1 MTIGLKGHVLGPA
14 FPEGYSNWQK
24 TDLHDLIDA
33 ELIKEPTDKNV
44 VKAIKKVAKEADEL
58 VIATDF
64 DREGE
69 LIGLEALEEMLDANP
84 ELGSR
89 EGTRDGTLK
98 IKRARYS
105 ALTKEEIERAF
116 SDLDELSYPLANAGA
131 ARQDIDLLWG
141 ATLTRAVSLAT
152 RRFGSNFL
160 SVGRVQSPTL
170 GLIVEREMERRAHVA
185 KPFWELF
192 AKFQHP
198 DGAFEAHHSVD
209 KFWERAEVDAALAG
223 TSSPGTVK
231 SVTARKNTRKPPTP
245 YNTTAFSTD
254 ASSRLGI
261 TPASAMRIA
270 EDLYMDGFIS
280 YPRTDNT
287 VYPSSLPV
295 RELVSSLVRIKE
307 FSAASG
313 LLDGELKPT
322 RGKKETTDHP
332 PIYPTQAIHPGA
344 LEGPKRRVYE
354 LVVRRFLATFSP
366 PMITES
372 TRADIE
378 AGDAD
383 LLRPR
388 LGRRRPRLRRH
399 LHLRSLL
406 RRGDPGAE
414 EGQSLD
420 LDGEPWIVDKET
432 QPPSRISQAKLIE
445 LMEERGLGTKAT
457 RADIIQKLFDRG
469 YVYGNPPI
477 PSETGIAL
485 YEAFKNYVPGMA
497 TPEMTAQLEAEMDRI
512 AAGEMTKDDVVGESR
527 DLLHKTWSEIDESNE
542 DLAKVVWKGM
552 DEDRILGPCKVCEEA
567 GRKKEDGSPH
577 MLRIIRAKKS
587 GKRFVG
593 CSGWTLDDPDS
604 CDQTFPLPQ
613 RGDVFRL
620 EERCSICEPDPAPQS
635 RPLPRP
641 PLEPL
646 PQRRLRVD
654 AGDEETPRRAR
665 GRQSRQSG
673 DGEKAAARRQTRNGA
688 SHSDPQAQTRQSR
701 RQRLSRPLFISLEG
715 IDGSGKST
723 QARLL
728 AEALGPQTLSI
739 REPGGTEA
747 AERIRELLADPALD
761 LDPYAELL
769 LFLAARADLTAR
781 VIRPALEAGRDVVSD
796 RFADSTVAYQ
806 GAARGLGVGETISL
820 TDAATDGLW
829 PDVTVLLRVDP
840 ELGVE
845 RADGDDRFESEGLD
859 LQRAV
864 AESYD
869 EIAKIASDRVVV
881 VDGDGTVE
889 EVHER
894 VMDAVKGRWASESRE
909 APSR

>member
-1 MTIGLKGHVLGPA
+1 MRLIVTEKNNSAKKIAEALSNGTNSADKTYKVPFYAWTDAEGNEHMTVGLKGHVLGPA

-33 ELIKEPTDKNV
+33 QLIKQPTDKNV
-44 VKAIKKVAKEADEL
+44 VKAIRKLAKGADEL

-84 ELGSR
+84 AL
-89 EGTRDGTLK
+89 GTREETDAGTLR
-98 IKRARYS
+98 IQRARYS

-116 SDLDELSYPLANAGA
+116 GELDELSYPLANAGA

-141 ATLTRAVSLAT
+141 ATLTRAVSLAS

-170 GLIVEREMERRAHVA
+170 GLIVEREMERRAHVP
-185 KPFWELF
+185 KPFWEVF
-192 AKFQHP
+192 AKFEHP
-198 DGAFEAHHSVD
+198 EGSFEAHHTVD
-209 KFWERAEVDAALAG
+209 KFWEKAEADAALGG
-223 TSSPGTVK
+223 TASPGTVK

-307 FSAASG
+307 FSAASS
-313 LLDGELKPT
+313 LLEGELKPT

-332 PIYPTQAIHPGA
+332 PIYPTQAVHPGA
-344 LEGPKRRVYE
+344 LEGPKKRVYE

-378 AGDAD
+378 AGDQTYFV
-383 LLRPR
+383 
-388 LGRRRPRLRRH
+388 
-399 LHLRSLL
+399 
-406 RRGDPGAE
+406 RGSVVVDPGYAGIYTYARSADEEIPKLE
-414 EGQSLD
+414 EGQSLV
-420 LDGEPWIVDKET
+420 LDGDPWIVDKET
-432 QPPSRISQAKLIE
+432 QPPGRISQAKLIE
-445 LMEERGLGTKAT
+445 MMEERGLGTKAT

-485 YEAFKNYVPGMA
+485 YEAFKNYVPAMA

-512 AAGEMTKDDVVGESR
+512 AAGEMTKGAVVGESR
-527 DLLHKTWSEIDESNE
+527 DLLHKTWTEIDGSRE
-542 DLAKVVWKGM
+542 DLAKVIWKGM

-567 GRKKEDGSPH
+567 GRTKEDGSPN

-593 CSGWTLDDPDS
+593 CTGWSADDPNS

-620 EERCSICEPDPAPQS
+620 EERCSVCDRTPRLKVVPFRGRPWNLCLNDDCESMQ
-635 RPLPRP
+635 
-641 PLEPL
+641 EMKK
-646 PQRRLRVD
+646 RRAERE
-654 AGDEETPRRAR
+654 AARKAKEAMEKQPKPKGDE
-665 GRQSRQSG
+665 
-673 DGEKAAARRQTRNGA
+673 
-688 SHSDPQAQTRQSR
+688 
-701 RQRLSRPLFISLEG
+701 
-715 IDGSGKST
+715 
-723 QARLL
+723 
-728 AEALGPQTLSI
+728 
-739 REPGGTEA
+739 
-747 AERIRELLADPALD
+747 
-761 LDPYAELL
+761 
-769 LFLAARADLTAR
+769 
-781 VIRPALEAGRDVVSD
+781 
-796 RFADSTVAYQ
+796 
-806 GAARGLGVGETISL
+806 
-820 TDAATDGLW
+820 DAAPAKADTA
-829 PDVTVLLRVDP
+829 TRKRK
-840 ELGVE
+840 
-845 RADGDDRFESEGLD
+845 RAKAG
-859 LQRAV
+859 
-864 AESYD
+864 
-869 EIAKIASDRVVV
+869 AKS
-881 VDGDGTVE
+881 
-889 EVHER
+889 
-894 VMDAVKGRWASESRE
+894 
-909 APSR
+909 

>member
-1 MTIGLKGHVLGPA
+1 MRLIVTEKNSSAKKIAEILGAPGGGPKADKTFKVPFYTWSDGDGDHMTIGLKGHVLGPA

-69 LIGLEALEEMLDANP
+69 LIGLEALEEMLDSNP

-89 EGTRDGTLK
+89 EGTADGSLV
-98 IKRARYS
+98 IQRARYS

-116 SDLDELSYPLANAGA
+116 GNLDTLSYPLANAGA

-141 ATLTRAVSLAT
+141 ATLTRAVSLAS

-192 AKFQHP
+192 AKFEHP
-198 DGAFEAHHSVD
+198 DGTFETHHSVD
-209 KFWERAEVDAALAG
+209 KFWDKAEADAAFAG
-223 TSSPGTVK
+223 TKAPGIVK

-287 VYPSSLPV
+287 VYPSSLPL
-295 RELVSSLVRIKE
+295 RELVTSLVKVKE

-344 LEGPKRRVYE
+344 LDGSKKRVYE

-378 AGDAD
+378 AGSETYFVRGSVLVDA
-383 LLRPR
+383 
-388 LGRRRPRLRRH
+388 GYAGIYTYA
-399 LHLRSLL
+399 RSADEEIPALK
-406 RRGDPGAE
+406 

-420 LDGEPWIVDKET
+420 LDGAPWIVDKET

-445 LMEERGLGTKAT
+445 MMEERGLGTKAT

-469 YVYGNPPI
+469 YVFGNPPV

-485 YEAFKNYVPGMA
+485 YEAFKNFVPAMA

-512 AAGEMTKDDVVGESR
+512 AAGEMTKGAVVGESR
-527 DLLHKTWSEIDESNE
+527 DLLHKTWTEIDGSRE
-542 DLAKVVWKGM
+542 DLAKVIWKGM
-552 DEDRILGPCKVCEEA
+552 DEDRVLGPCKVCEEA
-567 GRKKEDGSPH
+567 GRKKDDGSPH

-593 CSGWTLDDPDS
+593 CSGWTLDDPKS

-613 RGDVFRL
+613 RGDVFKL
-620 EERCSICEPDPAPQS
+620 EDRCSICDQTPRLKVVPFRG
-635 RPLPRP
+635 RPWNLCLNDDCESMQEMKKRRAEREAAKAAKAAMDKKP
-641 PLEPL
+641 P
-646 PQRRLRVD
+646 VK
-654 AGDEETPRRAR
+654 GDEDAPAKKKKVKAKAKASKADTATR
-665 GRQSRQSG
+665 GRKRA
-673 DGEKAAARRQTRNGA
+673 KAAA
-688 SHSDPQAQTRQSR
+688 
-701 RQRLSRPLFISLEG
+701 
-715 IDGSGKST
+715 KS
-723 QARLL
+723 
-728 AEALGPQTLSI
+728 
-739 REPGGTEA
+739 
-747 AERIRELLADPALD
+747 
-761 LDPYAELL
+761 
-769 LFLAARADLTAR
+769 
-781 VIRPALEAGRDVVSD
+781 
-796 RFADSTVAYQ
+796 
-806 GAARGLGVGETISL
+806 
-820 TDAATDGLW
+820 
-829 PDVTVLLRVDP
+829 
-840 ELGVE
+840 
-845 RADGDDRFESEGLD
+845 
-859 LQRAV
+859 
-864 AESYD
+864 
-869 EIAKIASDRVVV
+869 
-881 VDGDGTVE
+881 
-889 EVHER
+889 
-894 VMDAVKGRWASESRE
+894 
-909 APSR
+909 

>member
-1 MTIGLKGHVLGPA
+1 MRLIVTEKNNSAKKIAEILGGGDAGGDKTFKVPYYTWTDENGGEQMSIGLKGHVLGPA

-44 VKAIKKVAKEADEL
+44 VKAIKKVAKEADDL

-84 ELGSR
+84 ALGSR
-89 EGTRDGTLK
+89 EGTRDGTLR

-116 SDLDELSYPLANAGA
+116 ANLDELSYPLANAGA

-198 DGAFEAHHSVD
+198 DGTFETHHATD
-209 KFWERAEVDAALAG
+209 KFWEKAEADAALAG
-223 TSSPGTVK
+223 TASPGAVK

-287 VYPSSLPV
+287 VYPASLPV
-295 RELVSSLVRIKE
+295 RDLVSSLVRVEE
-307 FSAASG
+307 FSAAAG
-313 LLDGELKPT
+313 LLDGELKAT

-378 AGDAD
+378 AG
-383 LLRPR
+383 
-388 LGRRRPRLRRH
+388 
-399 LHLRSLL
+399 SQTYFV
-406 RRGDPGAE
+406 RGSVVVDPGYAAIYTYARSSDEEIPKLE

-420 LDGEPWIVDKET
+420 LDGDPWIVDKET
-432 QPPSRISQAKLIE
+432 QPPSRISQSKLIE
-445 LMEERGLGTKAT
+445 MMEERGLGTKAT

-469 YVYGNPPI
+469 YVYSNPPV
-477 PSETGIAL
+477 PSETGIAM
-485 YEAFKNYVPGMA
+485 YEAFKKYVPRMA
-497 TPEMTAQLEAEMDRI
+497 TPEMTAQLEEEMDQI
-512 AAGEMTKDDVVGESR
+512 VAGEMTKDGVVGDSR
-527 DLLHKTWSEIDESNE
+527 DLLHRTWSEIDESRE
-542 DLAKVVWKGM
+542 DLAKVVWAGM
-552 DEDRILGPCKVCEEA
+552 DQDRLLGPCKVCEEA
-567 GRKKEDGSPH
+567 GRTKEDGSPN
-577 MLRIIRAKKS
+577 MLRVIRAKKS

-593 CSGWTLDDPDS
+593 CSGWTADDPES

-613 RGDVFRL
+613 RGDVFKL
-620 EERCSICEPDPAPQS
+620 EERCSVCGQ
-635 RPLPRP
+635 
-641 PLEPL
+641 
-646 PQRRLRVD
+646 
-654 AGDEETPRRAR
+654 TPRLKVVPFR
-665 GRQSRQSG
+665 GRSWNLCLNDDCESMQEMKKRRA
-673 DGEKAAARRQTRNGA
+673 EREAAKAAKEAMA
-688 SHSDPQAQTRQSR
+688 EKP
-701 RQRLSRPLFISLEG
+701 LS
-715 IDGSGKST
+715 DGSEDGKAPT
-723 QARLL
+723 K
-728 AEALGPQTLSI
+728 
-739 REPGGTEA
+739 
-747 AERIRELLADPALD
+747 ADTATRRRK
-761 LDPYAELL
+761 
-769 LFLAARADLTAR
+769 RAK
-781 VIRPALEAGRDVVSD
+781 
-796 RFADSTVAYQ
+796 
-806 GAARGLGVGETISL
+806 
-820 TDAATDGLW
+820 AAT
-829 PDVTVLLRVDP
+829 
-840 ELGVE
+840 
-845 RADGDDRFESEGLD
+845 
-859 LQRAV
+859 
-864 AESYD
+864 
-869 EIAKIASDRVVV
+869 
-881 VDGDGTVE
+881 
-889 EVHER
+889 
-894 VMDAVKGRWASESRE
+894 KG
-909 APSR
+909 

>member
-1 MTIGLKGHVLGPA
+1 MRLIVTEKNNSAKKIAEILGASNGGPAADKTFKVPFYTWTDDDGSEHRTIGLKGHVLNPA

-84 ELGSR
+84 ALGSR
-89 EGTRDGTLK
+89 EGARDGSLR

-105 ALTKEEIERAF
+105 ALTKEEIEGAF
-116 SDLDELSYPLANAGA
+116 DELDELSYPLANAGA

-141 ATLTRAVSLAT
+141 ATLTRAVSLST

-170 GLIVEREMERRAHVA
+170 GLIVERELERRAHVP

-198 DGAFEAHHSVD
+198 DGSFEAHHTVD
-209 KFWERAEVDAALAG
+209 KFWEKAEADAALAG
-223 TSSPGTVK
+223 TTSPGVVK
-231 SVTARKNTRKPPTP
+231 SVTAKKNTRKPPTP

-287 VYPSSLPV
+287 VYPTSLPI
-295 RELVSSLVRIKE
+295 RELVTSLVRVKE
-307 FSAASG
+307 FSAAAG
-313 LLDGELKPT
+313 LLDGELKAT

-344 LEGPKRRVYE
+344 LEGSKRRVYE

-378 AGDAD
+378 AG
-383 LLRPR
+383 
-388 LGRRRPRLRRH
+388 
-399 LHLRSLL
+399 SQTYFV
-406 RRGDPGAE
+406 RGSVVVDPGYAGIYTYARSSDDEIPKLE

-420 LDGEPWIVDKET
+420 LDGDPWIVDKET
-432 QPPSRISQAKLIE
+432 QPPGRISQAKLIE
-445 LMEERGLGTKAT
+445 MMEERGLGTKAT

-469 YVYGNPPI
+469 YVYNNPPI
-477 PSETGIAL
+477 PTETGVAM
-485 YEAFKNYVPGMA
+485 YEAFKKYVPRMA
-497 TPEMTAQLEAEMDRI
+497 TPEMTAQLEEEMDRI
-512 AAGEMTKDDVVGESR
+512 VSGDMTKDGVVGDSR
-527 DLLHKTWSEIDESNE
+527 DLLHKTWSEIDESRE

-567 GRKKEDGSPH
+567 GRTKEDGSPN

-593 CSGWTLDDPDS
+593 CSGWSADDPNS

-620 EERCSICEPDPAPQS
+620 EERCSVCERTPRLKVVPFRG
-635 RPLPRP
+635 RPWNLC
-641 PLEPL
+641 LNDDCESM
-646 PQRRLRVD
+646 QEMKKRRAERE
-654 AGDEETPRRAR
+654 AAKAAKEAMAGKPMPEGDEDAKPGKADTATRKRKRA
-665 GRQSRQSG
+665 
-673 DGEKAAARRQTRNGA
+673 KAAAKA
-688 SHSDPQAQTRQSR
+688 
-701 RQRLSRPLFISLEG
+701 
-715 IDGSGKST
+715 
-723 QARLL
+723 
-728 AEALGPQTLSI
+728 
-739 REPGGTEA
+739 
-747 AERIRELLADPALD
+747 
-761 LDPYAELL
+761 
-769 LFLAARADLTAR
+769 
-781 VIRPALEAGRDVVSD
+781 
-796 RFADSTVAYQ
+796 
-806 GAARGLGVGETISL
+806 
-820 TDAATDGLW
+820 
-829 PDVTVLLRVDP
+829 
-840 ELGVE
+840 
-845 RADGDDRFESEGLD
+845 
-859 LQRAV
+859 
-864 AESYD
+864 
-869 EIAKIASDRVVV
+869 
-881 VDGDGTVE
+881 
-889 EVHER
+889 
-894 VMDAVKGRWASESRE
+894 
-909 APSR
+909 

>member
-1 MTIGLKGHVLGPA
+1 MRLIVTEKNNSAKKIAEVLGAPSGGPKEDKTFKVPFYAWTDEAGDEHMTVGLKGHVLGPA

-33 ELIKEPTDKNV
+33 QLIKEPTDKNV
-44 VKAIKKVAKEADEL
+44 VKAIKKLAKEADEL

-89 EGTRDGTLK
+89 EGTRDGSLK

-105 ALTKEEIERAF
+105 ALTKEEIEQAF
-116 SDLDELSYPLANAGA
+116 GNLDELSYPLANAGA

-141 ATLTRAVSLAT
+141 ATLTRAVSLST

-170 GLIVEREMERRAHVA
+170 GLIVEREMERRAHVP

-192 AKFQHP
+192 AKFEHP
-198 DGAFEAHHSVD
+198 EGTFETHHATD
-209 KFWERAEVDAALAG
+209 KFWEKAEADAALAG
-223 TSSPGTVK
+223 TAGPGTVK

-295 RELVSSLVRIKE
+295 RELISSLVRVKE
-307 FSAASG
+307 FSAAAG
-313 LLDGELKPT
+313 LLDQPELKPT

-344 LEGPKRRVYE
+344 LDGSKKRVYE

-378 AGDAD
+378 AG
-383 LLRPR
+383 
-388 LGRRRPRLRRH
+388 
-399 LHLRSLL
+399 SETYFV
-406 RRGDPGAE
+406 RGSVVVDPGYAGIYTYARSADE
-414 EGQSLD
+414 EIPALREGQVLQ

-432 QPPSRISQAKLIE
+432 QPPGRISQAKLIE
-445 LMEERGLGTKAT
+445 MMEERGLGTKAT

-469 YVYGNPPI
+469 YVYGNPPV

-485 YEAFKNYVPGMA
+485 YEAFKNYVPAMA

-512 AAGEMTKDDVVGESR
+512 AAGEMSKDAVVGDSR
-527 DLLHKTWSEIDESNE
+527 ELLHKTWSEIDASREE
-542 DLAKVVWKGM
+542 LAKVVWKGM

-567 GRKKEDGSPH
+567 GRTKEDGSPN

-593 CSGWTLDDPDS
+593 CTGWSADDPES

-620 EERCSICEPDPAPQS
+620 EERCSVCDKTPRLKVVPFRGRPWNLCLNDDCESMAEMKKRRAEREAAKAAKAAMEKQ
-635 RPLPRP
+635 P
-641 PLEPL
+641 PPK
-646 PQRRLRVD
+646 
-654 AGDEETPRRAR
+654 GDEDAAPAKAKASKADTATR
-665 GRQSRQSG
+665 GRKRA
-673 DGEKAAARRQTRNGA
+673 KAGA
-688 SHSDPQAQTRQSR
+688 
-701 RQRLSRPLFISLEG
+701 
-715 IDGSGKST
+715 K
-723 QARLL
+723 
-728 AEALGPQTLSI
+728 
-739 REPGGTEA
+739 
-747 AERIRELLADPALD
+747 
-761 LDPYAELL
+761 
-769 LFLAARADLTAR
+769 
-781 VIRPALEAGRDVVSD
+781 
-796 RFADSTVAYQ
+796 
-806 GAARGLGVGETISL
+806 
-820 TDAATDGLW
+820 
-829 PDVTVLLRVDP
+829 
-840 ELGVE
+840 
-845 RADGDDRFESEGLD
+845 
-859 LQRAV
+859 
-864 AESYD
+864 
-869 EIAKIASDRVVV
+869 
-881 VDGDGTVE
+881 
-889 EVHER
+889 
-894 VMDAVKGRWASESRE
+894 
-909 APSR
+909 

>member
-1 MTIGLKGHVLGPA
+1 MRLIVTEKNNSAKKIAEILGAGNGGPSTDKTFKVPYYTWTDADGDHMSIGLKGHVLGPA

-44 VKAIKKVAKEADEL
+44 VKAIKKVAKEADDL

-84 ELGSR
+84 ALGSR
-89 EGTRDGTLK
+89 EGTRDGTLR

-105 ALTKEEIERAF
+105 ALTREEIERAF
-116 SDLDELSYPLANAGA
+116 AELDELSYPLANAGA

-185 KPFWELF
+185 KPFWELL
-192 AKFQHP
+192 ARFQHP

-231 SVTARKNTRKPPTP
+231 AVTARKNTRKPPTP

-287 VYPSSLPV
+287 VYPPSLPV

-307 FSAASG
+307 FSAAAG
-313 LLDGELKPT
+313 LLDGELKAT

-366 PMITES
+366 PMVTES

-378 AGDAD
+378 AG
-383 LLRPR
+383 
-388 LGRRRPRLRRH
+388 
-399 LHLRSLL
+399 SETYFV
-406 RRGDPGAE
+406 RGSVVVDPGYAGIYTYARSADE
-414 EGQSLD
+414 EIPALQEGQRLD
-420 LDGEPWIVDKET
+420 LDGEPWILDKET
-432 QPPSRISQAKLIE
+432 QPPARISQAKLIE
-445 LMEERGLGTKAT
+445 MMEERGLGTKAT

-485 YEAFKNYVPGMA
+485 YEAFKSYVPAMA

-512 AAGEMTKDDVVGESR
+512 AAGDMTKTAVVGDSR
-527 DLLHKTWSEIDESNE
+527 ELLHKTWSEIDKSRE

-552 DEDRILGPCKVCEEA
+552 DEDRILGPCKVCEGA
-567 GRKKEDGSPH
+567 GRTKEDGSPN

-593 CSGWTLDDPDS
+593 CSGWVLDDPDS

-620 EERCSICEPDPAPQS
+620 EERCSVC
-635 RPLPRP
+635 
-641 PLEPL
+641 
-646 PQRRLRVD
+646 
-654 AGDEETPRRAR
+654 GETPRLKVVPFR
-665 GRQSRQSG
+665 GRPWNLCLN
-673 DGEKAAARRQTRNGA
+673 DGCESMQEMKKRR
-688 SHSDPQAQTRQSR
+688 
-701 RQRLSRPLFISLEG
+701 
-715 IDGSGKST
+715 
-723 QARLL
+723 
-728 AEALGPQTLSI
+728 
-739 REPGGTEA
+739 
-747 AERIRELLADPALD
+747 AERE
-761 LDPYAELL
+761 
-769 LFLAARADLTAR
+769 AARAAK
-781 VIRPALEAGRDVVSD
+781 EAMEKKPLPDGSED
-796 RFADSTVAYQ
+796 
-806 GAARGLGVGETISL
+806 GAAPAKAKKTVTKA
-820 TDAATDGLW
+820 DAGTRRRKRAKATSG
-829 PDVTVLLRVDP
+829 
-840 ELGVE
+840 
-845 RADGDDRFESEGLD
+845 
-859 LQRAV
+859 
-864 AESYD
+864 
-869 EIAKIASDRVVV
+869 AK
-881 VDGDGTVE
+881 
-889 EVHER
+889 
-894 VMDAVKGRWASESRE
+894 
-909 APSR
+909 

>member
-1 MTIGLKGHVLGPA
+1 MRLIVTEKNNSAKKIAEALSNGSNGSDKTFKVPFYTWSDADGEHMTIGLKGHVLGPA

-69 LIGLEALEEMLDANP
+69 LIGLEALEEMLDSNP
-84 ELGSR
+84 DLGSR
-89 EGTRDGTLK
+89 EGTADGSLV
-98 IKRARYS
+98 IQRARYS

-116 SDLDELSYPLANAGA
+116 NELDTLSYPLANAGA

-141 ATLTRAVSLAT
+141 ATLTRAVSLAS

-192 AKFQHP
+192 AKFEHP
-198 DGAFEAHHSVD
+198 DGTFETHHTVD
-209 KFWERAEVDAALAG
+209 KFWEKAEADAAFAG
-223 TSSPGTVK
+223 TKAPGVVK
-231 SVTARKNTRKPPTP
+231 SVTARKNTRRPPTP

-287 VYPSSLPV
+287 VYPSSLPL
-295 RELVSSLVRIKE
+295 RELVTSLVKVKE

-344 LEGPKRRVYE
+344 LDGSKKRVYE

-378 AGDAD
+378 AG
-383 LLRPR
+383 
-388 LGRRRPRLRRH
+388 
-399 LHLRSLL
+399 SETYFV
-406 RRGDPGAE
+406 RGSVVVDPGYAGIYTYARSSDE
-414 EGQSLD
+414 EIPALKEGQELA
-420 LDGEPWIVDKET
+420 LDGAPWIVDKET

-445 LMEERGLGTKAT
+445 MMEERGLGTKAT

-469 YVYGNPPI
+469 YVFGNPPV

-485 YEAFKNYVPGMA
+485 YEAFKNYVPAMA

-512 AAGEMTKDDVVGESR
+512 AAGEMTKGAVVGESR
-527 DLLHKTWSEIDESNE
+527 DLLHKTWTEIDGSRE
-542 DLAKVVWKGM
+542 DLAKVIWKGM
-552 DEDRILGPCKVCEEA
+552 DEDRVLGPCKVCEEA
-567 GRKKEDGSPH
+567 GRKKDDGSPH

-593 CSGWTLDDPDS
+593 CSGWTLDDPKS

-613 RGDVFRL
+613 RGDVFKL
-620 EERCSICEPDPAPQS
+620 EDRCSICEQTPRLKVAAV
-635 RPLPRP
+635 PRP

-654 AGDEETPRRAR
+654 AGDEETPGRAR
-665 GRQSRQSG
+665 SRQSG
-673 DGEKAAARRQTRNGA
+673 ESGDGQEASGQGRRGRE
-688 SHSDPQAQTRQSR
+688 TRQD
-701 RQRLSRPLFISLEG
+701 Q
-715 IDGSGKST
+715 K
-723 QARLL
+723 
-728 AEALGPQTLSI
+728 
-739 REPGGTEA
+739 
-747 AERIRELLADPALD
+747 
-761 LDPYAELL
+761 
-769 LFLAARADLTAR
+769 
-781 VIRPALEAGRDVVSD
+781 
-796 RFADSTVAYQ
+796 
-806 GAARGLGVGETISL
+806 
-820 TDAATDGLW
+820 
-829 PDVTVLLRVDP
+829 
-840 ELGVE
+840 
-845 RADGDDRFESEGLD
+845 
-859 LQRAV
+859 
-864 AESYD
+864 
-869 EIAKIASDRVVV
+869 
-881 VDGDGTVE
+881 
-889 EVHER
+889 
-894 VMDAVKGRWASESRE
+894 SESQ
-909 APSR
+909 SVQS

>member
-1 MTIGLKGHVLGPA
+1 MRLIVTEKNNSAEKIAKFLSGGSASSDKTFKVPYYTWTDANGEQHRTIGLKGHVLGPA

-89 EGTRDGTLK
+89 EGTRDGSLR

-105 ALTKEEIERAF
+105 ALTGEEIERAF
-116 SDLDELSYPLANAGA
+116 AELDELSYPLANAGA

-170 GLIVEREMERRAHVA
+170 GLIVEREMERRAHEP

-192 AKFQHP
+192 ARFQHP
-198 DGAFEAHHSVD
+198 EGSFETHHETD
-209 KFWERAEVDAALAG
+209 KFWEKAEADAALAG
-223 TSSPGTVK
+223 TASPGTVK

-245 YNTTAFSTD
+245 YNTTAFTSD

-261 TPASAMRIA
+261 TPSSAMRIA

-287 VYPSSLPV
+287 VYPVSLPL

-313 LLDGELKPT
+313 LLDGELTPT

-344 LEGPKRRVYE
+344 LEGPKKRVYE

-372 TRADIE
+372 TRADIQ
-378 AGDAD
+378 AG
-383 LLRPR
+383 
-388 LGRRRPRLRRH
+388 
-399 LHLRSLL
+399 SQTFFV
-406 RRGDPGAE
+406 RGSVVVDPGYAGVYTYARSADEEIPKLE
-414 EGQSLD
+414 EGQSLE

-445 LMEERGLGTKAT
+445 MMEERGLGTKAT
-457 RADIIQKLFDRG
+457 RAEIIKKLFDRG

-477 PSETGIAL
+477 PSETGIAM
-485 YEAFKNYVPGMA
+485 YEAFKKYVPAMA
-497 TPEMTAQLEAEMDRI
+497 TPEMTAQLESEMDQI
-512 AAGEMTKDDVVGESR
+512 AAGEMTKDGVVGDSR
-527 DLLHKTWSEIDESNE
+527 DLLHRTWSEIDESRE

-567 GRKKEDGSPH
+567 GRTKEDGSPN

-593 CSGWTLDDPDS
+593 CGGWKADDPES

-613 RGDVFRL
+613 RGDVFKL
-620 EERCSICEPDPAPQS
+620 EERCSVCDQTPRLKVQPFRGRPWNLCLNDDCESMQEMKKRRAE
-635 RPLPRP
+635 REAAKAAKEAMAKKPLPDGGEDGAAPSKADTATRK
-641 PLEPL
+641 
-646 PQRRLRVD
+646 RK
-654 AGDEETPRRAR
+654 RA
-665 GRQSRQSG
+665 
-673 DGEKAAARRQTRNGA
+673 KAAT
-688 SHSDPQAQTRQSR
+688 
-701 RQRLSRPLFISLEG
+701 
-715 IDGSGKST
+715 
-723 QARLL
+723 
-728 AEALGPQTLSI
+728 
-739 REPGGTEA
+739 
-747 AERIRELLADPALD
+747 
-761 LDPYAELL
+761 
-769 LFLAARADLTAR
+769 
-781 VIRPALEAGRDVVSD
+781 
-796 RFADSTVAYQ
+796 
-806 GAARGLGVGETISL
+806 
-820 TDAATDGLW
+820 
-829 PDVTVLLRVDP
+829 
-840 ELGVE
+840 
-845 RADGDDRFESEGLD
+845 
-859 LQRAV
+859 
-864 AESYD
+864 
-869 EIAKIASDRVVV
+869 
-881 VDGDGTVE
+881 
-889 EVHER
+889 
-894 VMDAVKGRWASESRE
+894 KG
-909 APSR
+909 

>member
-33 ELIKEPTDKNV
+33 QLIKEPTDKNV
-44 VKAIKKVAKEADEL
+44 VKAIRKMAKQADEL

-89 EGTRDGTLK
+89 EGTADGSLE

-105 ALTKEEIERAF
+105 ALTKDEIERAF
-116 SDLDELSYPLANAGA
+116 GDLDTLSYPLANAGA

-170 GLIVEREMERRAHVA
+170 GLIVEREMERRAHVP
-185 KPFWELF
+185 KPFWEVF
-192 AKFQHP
+192 ARFEHP
-198 DGAFEAHHSVD
+198 DGSFEAHHSVD
-209 KFWERAEVDAALAG
+209 KFWEKAEADAALAG

-231 SVTARKNTRKPPTP
+231 SVTARKNTRRPPTP

-287 VYPSSLPV
+287 VYPPSLPV
-295 RELVSSLVRIKE
+295 RELIGSLTRIKE

-313 LLDGELKPT
+313 LADQAELKPT

-344 LEGPKRRVYE
+344 LDGSKKRVYE

-378 AGDAD
+378 AGDQTYFV
-383 LLRPR
+383 
-388 LGRRRPRLRRH
+388 
-399 LHLRSLL
+399 
-406 RRGDPGAE
+406 RGSVVVDPGYAAIYTYARSSDE
-414 EGQSLD
+414 EIPALQEGQSLE
-420 LDGEPWIVDKET
+420 LAAPGAAEEEGGANPWQIGKET

-445 LMEERGLGTKAT
+445 MMEERGLGTKAT

-469 YVYGNPPI
+469 YVYGNPPV
-477 PSETGIAL
+477 PTETGVAL
-485 YEAFKNYVPGMA
+485 YEAFKNYVPAMA

-512 AAGEMTKDDVVGESR
+512 AQGDMTKGAVVGDSR
-527 DLLHKTWSEIDESNE
+527 ELLHKTWTEIDASRE

-567 GRKKEDGSPH
+567 GRTKEDGSPN

-593 CSGWTLDDPDS
+593 CSGWKADAEPDDPNS

-620 EERCSICEPDPAPQS
+620 EERCSICD
-635 RPLPRP
+635 R
-641 PLEPL
+641 
-646 PQRRLRVD
+646 
-654 AGDEETPRRAR
+654 TPRLKVQPFR
-665 GRQSRQSG
+665 GRPWNLCLNDDCESMQ
-673 DGEKAAARRQTRNGA
+673 EMKKRR
-688 SHSDPQAQTRQSR
+688 
-701 RQRLSRPLFISLEG
+701 
-715 IDGSGKST
+715 
-723 QARLL
+723 
-728 AEALGPQTLSI
+728 
-739 REPGGTEA
+739 
-747 AERIRELLADPALD
+747 AERE
-761 LDPYAELL
+761 
-769 LFLAARADLTAR
+769 AARAAKEEMEKKPQPKGDEDADAPAKGKRSKAKASKADTATR
-781 VIRPALEAGRDVVSD
+781 GVKRKRARAG
-796 RFADSTVAYQ
+796 
-806 GAARGLGVGETISL
+806 
-820 TDAATDGLW
+820 
-829 PDVTVLLRVDP
+829 
-840 ELGVE
+840 
-845 RADGDDRFESEGLD
+845 
-859 LQRAV
+859 
-864 AESYD
+864 
-869 EIAKIASDRVVV
+869 AK
-881 VDGDGTVE
+881 G
-889 EVHER
+889 
-894 VMDAVKGRWASESRE
+894 
-909 APSR
+909 

>member
-1 MTIGLKGHVLGPA
+1 MI
-14 FPEGYSNWQK
+14 Q
-24 TDLHDLIDA
+24 
-33 ELIKEPTDKNV
+33 
-44 VKAIKKVAKEADEL
+44 
-58 VIATDF
+58 
-64 DREGE
+64 
-69 LIGLEALEEMLDANP
+69 
-84 ELGSR
+84 
-89 EGTRDGTLK
+89 
-98 IKRARYS
+98 RARYS

-116 SDLDELSYPLANAGA
+116 DELDTLSYPLANAGA

-192 AKFQHP
+192 AKFEHP
-198 DGAFEAHHSVD
+198 DGSFEAHHTVD
-209 KFWERAEVDAALAG
+209 KFWEKAEADAALAG
-223 TSSPGTVK
+223 TAGPGTVK
-231 SVTARKNTRKPPTP
+231 AVTARKNTRKPPTP

-287 VYPSSLPV
+287 VYPSSLPL
-295 RELVSSLVRIKE
+295 RELVTSLVRVKE

-344 LEGPKRRVYE
+344 LGEGPKKRVYE

-378 AGDAD
+378 AGSQTYFVRGSVVVDPGYAGIYTYARSSD
-383 LLRPR
+383 EEIPALQEGQTPASSTATP
-388 LGRRRPRLRRH
+388 GSSTRRPSR
-399 LHLRSLL
+399 
-406 RRGDPGAE
+406 PA
-414 EGQSLD
+414 
-420 LDGEPWIVDKET
+420 
-432 QPPSRISQAKLIE
+432 RISQAKLIE
-445 LMEERGLGTKAT
+445 MMEERGLGTKAT

-477 PSETGIAL
+477 PTETGIAL
-485 YEAFKNYVPGMA
+485 YEAFKNYVPAMA

-512 AAGEMTKDDVVGESR
+512 AAGEMTKGGVVGESR
-527 DLLHKTWSEIDESNE
+527 DLLHKTWTEIDESRE

-593 CSGWTLDDPDS
+593 CSGWTLDDPES

-613 RGDVFRL
+613 RGDVFKL
-620 EERCSICEPDPAPQS
+620 EERCSIC
-635 RPLPRP
+635 
-641 PLEPL
+641 
-646 PQRRLRVD
+646 
-654 AGDEETPRRAR
+654 GETPRLKVQPFR
-665 GRQSRQSG
+665 GRPWNLCLNDDCESMQEMKKRRAEREAAKAAKEAMAKKPLPEGDEDAAPAKAKKAKVKASQSRH
-673 DGEKAAARRQTRNGA
+673 RHPR
-688 SHSDPQAQTRQSR
+688 AQTRQSR
-701 RQRLSRPLFISLEG
+701 GQRLRSRGRCSSPSRE
-715 IDGSGKST
+715 ST
-723 QARLL
+723 
-728 AEALGPQTLSI
+728 
-739 REPGGTEA
+739 
-747 AERIRELLADPALD
+747 
-761 LDPYAELL
+761 
-769 LFLAARADLTAR
+769 ARARAPRRGCWPRRSAR
-781 VIRPALEAGRDVVSD
+781 RRC
-796 RFADSTVAYQ
+796 
-806 GAARGLGVGETISL
+806 
-820 TDAATDGLW
+820 
-829 PDVTVLLRVDP
+829 
-840 ELGVE
+840 
-845 RADGDDRFESEGLD
+845 
-859 LQRAV
+859 
-864 AESYD
+864 
-869 EIAKIASDRVVV
+869 
-881 VDGDGTVE
+881 
-889 EVHER
+889 
-894 VMDAVKGRWASESRE
+894 
-909 APSR
+909 

>member
-1 MTIGLKGHVLGPA
+1 MRLIVTEKNNSAKKIAEILGRGEAKADKTFKVPFYTWTDADGREQMTIGLKGHVLGPA

-89 EGTRDGTLK
+89 EGARDGTLK
-98 IKRARYS
+98 IERARYS

-116 SDLDELSYPLANAGA
+116 GELDELSYPLANAGA

-170 GLIVEREMERRAHVA
+170 GLIVEREIERRAHVA

-198 DGAFEAHHSVD
+198 DGSFEAHHATD
-209 KFWERAEVDAALAG
+209 KFWEKAEADRALAG
-223 TSSPGTVK
+223 TASPGTVTA
-231 SVTARKNTRKPPTP
+231 VTARKSTRRPPTP
-245 YNTTAFSTD
+245 LNTTAFTTD

-287 VYPSSLPV
+287 VYPASLPV
-295 RELVSSLVRIKE
+295 RELISSLVRVKE

-313 LLDGELKPT
+313 LLDQPQLQAT

-344 LEGPKRRVYE
+344 LEGPKKRVYE
-354 LVVRRFLATFSP
+354 LVARRFLATFSP
-366 PMITES
+366 PMIIES

-378 AGDAD
+378 AG
-383 LLRPR
+383 
-388 LGRRRPRLRRH
+388 
-399 LHLRSLL
+399 SESYFV
-406 RRGDPGAE
+406 RGSVVVDPGYAAIYTYARSSDE
-414 EGQSLD
+414 EIPKLEQGQKLEI
-420 LDGEPWIVDKET
+420 DGEPWLVDKET
-432 QPPSRISQAKLIE
+432 QPPSRISQGKLIE
-445 LMEERGLGTKAT
+445 MMEELGLGTKAT
-457 RADIIQKLFDRG
+457 RADIIQKLYDRG
-469 YVYGNPPI
+469 YVYSNPPI
-477 PSETGIAL
+477 PSETGVAM
-485 YEAFKNYVPGMA
+485 YDAFKKYVPRMA
-497 TPEMTAQLEAEMDRI
+497 TAEMTAQLEAEMDRI
-512 AAGEMTKDDVVGESR
+512 AGGEMSKGDVVGDSR
-527 DLLHKTWSEIDESNE
+527 DLLHRTWSEIDESRE

-567 GRKKEDGSPH
+567 GRTKEDGSPN

-593 CSGWTLDDPDS
+593 CSGWTADDPES

-620 EERCSICEPDPAPQS
+620 EERCSIC
-635 RPLPRP
+635 
-641 PLEPL
+641 
-646 PQRRLRVD
+646 
-654 AGDEETPRRAR
+654 GETPRLKVVPFR
-665 GRQSRQSG
+665 GRPWNLCLNDDCESMR
-673 DGEKAAARRQTRNGA
+673 EMKRRRAEREAAKAAK
-688 SHSDPQAQTRQSR
+688 QAMEEQ
-701 RQRLSRPLFISLEG
+701 PPP
-715 IDGSGKST
+715 DG
-723 QARLL
+723 
-728 AEALGPQTLSI
+728 
-739 REPGGTEA
+739 
-747 AERIRELLADPALD
+747 
-761 LDPYAELL
+761 
-769 LFLAARADLTAR
+769 
-781 VIRPALEAGRDVVSD
+781 
-796 RFADSTVAYQ
+796 
-806 GAARGLGVGETISL
+806 
-820 TDAATDGLW
+820 
-829 PDVTVLLRVDP
+829 
-840 ELGVE
+840 
-845 RADGDDRFESEGLD
+845 RADGAATATRKRKRK
-859 LQRAV
+859 RAK
-864 AESYD
+864 AP
-869 EIAKIASDRVVV
+869 ASK
-881 VDGDGTVE
+881 
-889 EVHER
+889 
-894 VMDAVKGRWASESRE
+894 A
-909 APSR
+909 